1 MGFRNEIRS
10 EIQIEATADEVWA
23 VLSDFSTYG
32 EWNPGFTR
40 IEGRAEAG
48 ARLRIAVV
56 RSGGRTMTIR
66 PTVLVA
72 EPGRELRWLG
82 RFLLPWVFDGE
93 HRFELREEEPGRVRF
108 VQDERFRGL
117 LVPFLRRMI
126 EVDTLGTFERVNTA
140 LAARVAQVRGRK
152 VA

>member
-10 EIQIEATADEVWA
+10 EVQIEATADEVWA

-40 IEGRAEAG
+40 IEGGQRRARGWTVAF
-48 ARLRIAVV
+48 V

-82 RFLLPWVFDGE
+82 AVPPSVG
-93 HRFELREEEPGRVRF
+93 VRW
-108 VQDERFRGL
+108 
-117 LVPFLRRMI
+117 
-126 EVDTLGTFERVNTA
+126 
-140 LAARVAQVRGRK
+140 
-152 VA
+152 